1 MNLYHTHRPD
11 KSLGQHFLID
21 GRIADRIVEVAGIEP
36 EDTVLEIGPGKGI
49 LTERLLRR
57 TRHVTAVE
65 IDRNLLMLLNDKF
78 GKIEG
83 FKIVEAD
90 ILKVDLN
97 ELFKNVYG
105 RIKVV
110 SNIPYNISTP
120 ILEFLCRNRALVS
133 EVVIMVQKEV
143 AERLMSKPGSK
154 DYGLTTL
161 NLALCA
167 RVSTVMDVKPDAF
180 SPQPEVMS
188 RVISLVLSENLLYSL
203 ESEEMFRTITGIA
216 FRQRRKMMRNT
227 VIPYMIS
234 LGISK
239 SDVLRLLSTVGIDPA
254 SRPETLDVEDFV
266 NLSNAVYQKLA

>member
-1 MNLYHTHRPD
+1 MSNTHRPD

-21 GRIADRIVEVAGIEP
+21 GCIADRIVEAAGIEQ

-83 FKIVEAD
+83 FRIVEAD

-133 EVVIMVQKEV
+133 EAVLMVQKEV

-161 NLALCA
+161 NLALYSQ
-167 RVSTVMDVKPDAF
+167 VSPVMDVKPDAF

-188 RVISLVLSENLLYSL
+188 RVISLVLSENPLYSL
-203 ESEEMFRTITGIA
+203 ESEEMFRTITGMA

-239 SDVLRLLSTVGIDPA
+239 SDALRLLSTGGIDPA
-254 SRPETLDVEDFV
+254 SRPETLGVEDFV